1 MLSQRCET
9 ESLLPRYLGWA
20 RTDATCVIGG
30 SDQTVLPTGLAL
42 ADARSGGG
50 GGGAQAGGGGRGR
63 GREARGKGRVG

>member
-50 GGGAQAGGGGRGR
+50 GGERRGGWWVGGG
-63 GREARGKGRVG
+63 EARGKGRVG